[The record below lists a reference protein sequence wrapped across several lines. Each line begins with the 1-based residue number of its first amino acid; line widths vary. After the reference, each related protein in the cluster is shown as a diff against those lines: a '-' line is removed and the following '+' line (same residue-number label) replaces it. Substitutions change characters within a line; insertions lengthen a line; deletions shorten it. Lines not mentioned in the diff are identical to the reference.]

1 MLKHTKTTVSVCSY
15 QDRLSRPR
23 GNDFW
28 RKTDSDFIFPTVQLK
43 GDPAKR
49 LKNTRITEIIL
60 EGHSWS
66 ISSISGIWTYYI
78 YTCHTDRRFRNTRW
92 TVLKNKEI
100 FYFEYTWF
108 CTCSTDAHREII
120 LRMDPLDTYI
130 YFFFLFLWGAKM
142 CFYPV
147 IFIKRSCSYWRNERQ
162 GIVATVPTIVSGR
175 DTISSCFFTMQF
187 VAEPRAQVNML
198 EEWAY
203 LYSSLA

>member
-130 YFFFLFLWGAKM
+130 YFFFYSCEEQKCASIQLFLLKGVVVIEEMRGRVLWLQ
-142 CFYPV
+142 YP
-147 IFIKRSCSYWRNERQ
+147 Q
-162 GIVATVPTIVSGR
+162 
-175 DTISSCFFTMQF
+175 
-187 VAEPRAQVNML
+187 
-198 EEWAY
+198 
-203 LYSSLA
+203 